1 MIQTLIK
8 KLKGQNEGQRMDTL
22 IALRAA
28 LDSWAAV
35 PRDQVTG
42 GEESVPGARSDRS
55 SMVLTGG

>member
-1 MIQTLIK
+1 
-8 KLKGQNEGQRMDTL
+8 MDTL

-35 PRDQVTG
+35 PQRSGDW
-42 GEESVPGARSDRS
+42 GEESVRARSDRS